1 MLERLKEA
9 LPPYFVEKFEGVDEK
24 QISVLPDNIRSAL
37 IHGTDDEFKQALSD
51 LRTRERF
58 QGKRLLG
65 EAAMEMIRDMRY
77 IVKSVEKS

>member
-1 MLERLKEA
+1 MLGRLKEA

-24 QISVLPDNIRSAL
+24 QIGALPDSIRSAL

-51 LRTRERF
+51 LWTRERL

-65 EAAMEMIRDMRY
+65 EAAMEMIKDMRY
-77 IVKSVEKS
+77 IVNSVVKI